1 MGSAA
6 STGRGRRADA
16 TALVRLRVLAVRR
29 FPVPGDSFAYPAAP
43 DPVDAARRHGAD
55 PTEARSAMTSTDIPK
70 LLSKFEIEEAD
81 LRRVRAAAPALK
93 RHL

>member
-1 MGSAA
+1 
-6 STGRGRRADA
+6 
-16 TALVRLRVLAVRR
+16 
-29 FPVPGDSFAYPAAP
+29 
-43 DPVDAARRHGAD
+43 
-55 PTEARSAMTSTDIPK
+55 MTSTDIPK